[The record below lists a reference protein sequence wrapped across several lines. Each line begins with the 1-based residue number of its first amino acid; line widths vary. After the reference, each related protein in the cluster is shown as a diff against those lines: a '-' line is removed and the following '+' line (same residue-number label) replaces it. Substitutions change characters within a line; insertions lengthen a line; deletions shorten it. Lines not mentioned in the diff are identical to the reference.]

1 MDSDQDDNGDLDP
14 RIQIELEKLN
24 NATDEINRLE
34 TELDEANTNFRL
46 LLNNSTHRL
55 KLSAKKLGSCIEKA
69 RPYYEALEVAKQ
81 AQLECQKAA
90 VQYQRANEI
99 HQAAKETV
107 ALAEQRFL
115 SKQHEWQFDNAW
127 QEMLNHATLKVMEA
141 EAQKAESGR
150 EHQQRA
156 TLFHS
161 AERKV
166 QQLEQRL
173 KRNIIKS
180 RPYFEEKE
188 ACQQMLMEQKTR
200 VESLQSAVS
209 AAKRAYALS
218 LRSLE
223 CISEEIH
230 HRRQCPSGK
239 REPGVGA
246 ELEATCNLEIPGNS
260 KEKYS
265 SVNSDENYEENKS
278 REGLMDFDL
287 EQCEL
292 RSVGGLSATPSSS
305 AVSDVDDVDEDE
317 EEQDF
322 ETLKKQVRDLA
333 LRPVDGEDRSSQ
345 WDEISAAVNKLGEMM
360 KADEENEEIEKVKE
374 GNSPSSSP
382 QGATS
387 SLGEF
392 DLNHKK
398 DCSSNHMAV
407 SHASKE
413 FVSLNKGDDDVF
425 CESHLSSP
433 AKITRKCE

>member
-1 MDSDQDDNGDLDP
+1 MMESDQDENDDLDP

-90 VQYQRANEI
+90 VQFQRANEV

-127 QEMLNHATLKVMEA
+127 QEVLNHATLKVMEA

-166 QQLEQRL
+166 QQLEQRY
-173 KRNIIKS
+173 RRSIIKS

-188 ACQQMLMEQKTR
+188 ACQQMLMEQKAR

-209 AAKRAYALS
+209 SAKRAYALS
-218 LRSLE
+218 LHSLE

-230 HRRQCPSGK
+230 HRRQCSPSGK

-246 ELEATCNLEIPGNS
+246 ELEVGSCE
-260 KEKYS
+260 KEGGGLSAESMKAMAMKGGGLGEGS
-265 SVNSDENYEENKS
+265 SNMDSV
-278 REGLMDFDL
+278 MDFDL

-305 AVSDVDDVDEDE
+305 AMSDADEVDDDGE

-322 ETLKKQVRDLA
+322 ETLKQQVRDL
-333 LRPVDGEDRSSQ
+333 RPIDGEDRSSQ
-345 WDEISAAVNKLGEMM
+345 WEEISAAVMKLGEMM
-360 KADEENEEIEKVKE
+360 KEESDEKE
-374 GNSPSSSP
+374 DIKTREGVEGEAREVPL
-382 QGATS
+382 QGEGDDKRNGEGGDPLPCQHQES
-387 SLGEF
+387 SLGDKSEPSGE
-392 DLNHKK
+392 
-398 DCSSNHMAV
+398 CAIS
-407 SHASKE
+407 
-413 FVSLNKGDDDVF
+413 
-425 CESHLSSP
+425 
-433 AKITRKCE
+433 AKS

>member
-1 MDSDQDDNGDLDP
+1 MKLFSNH
-14 RIQIELEKLN
+14 IELEKLN

-34 TELDEANTNFRL
+34 TELDEANTNFRF

-90 VQYQRANEI
+90 VQFQRANEV

-127 QEMLNHATLKVMEA
+127 QEVLNHATLKVMEA

-156 TLFHS
+156 KLFHA
-161 AERKV
+161 AERKI
-166 QQLEQRL
+166 QQLEGRL
-173 KRNIIKS
+173 RRNIIKS

-188 ACQQMLMEQKTR
+188 ACQQMLMEQKAR
-200 VESLQSAVS
+200 VESLQSSVS
-209 AAKRAYALS
+209 SAKRAYALS
-218 LRSLE
+218 LHSLE

-230 HRRQCPSGK
+230 HRRQCSPSGK

-246 ELEATCNLEIPGNS
+246 ELDVPRGHQVPPQAGVLRRDADGVKEVVAGEGMMNS
-260 KEKYS
+260 
-265 SVNSDENYEENKS
+265 V
-278 REGLMDFDL
+278 MDFDL

-292 RSVGGLSATPSSS
+292 RSMGALSATPSSS
-305 AVSDVDDVDEDE
+305 AMSDADEVDADDDGE

-322 ETLKKQVRDLA
+322 ETLKQQVRDLA

-345 WDEISAAVNKLGEMM
+345 WEEISAAVMKLGEMM
-360 KADEENEEIEKVKE
+360 EEREGGEGPSLQEADFARTRRDWGE
-374 GNSPSSSP
+374 GGYVPRSDGGPLSSSVKVAAVAGSEDQAPPSP
-382 QGATS
+382 QPTS
-387 SLGEF
+387 GGNTKVEQ
-392 DLNHKK
+392 
-398 DCSSNHMAV
+398 
-407 SHASKE
+407 
-413 FVSLNKGDDDVF
+413 
-425 CESHLSSP
+425 
-433 AKITRKCE
+433 